1 MNFDPR
7 YHAICDICGAIKR
20 RAYDFYQVYN
30 RTKPIGICKT
40 CAKSMFPEEEEDS
53 IDPEVFLKTIKKTAS
68 VKPKPL
74 DQIKLI

>member
-7 YHAICDICGAIKR
+7 YHAICDICGATKR
-20 RAYDFYQVYN
+20 RAYDFYQVFD

-40 CAKSMFPEEEEDS
+40 CAKSMFPEEEKGD
-53 IDPEVFLKTIKKTAS
+53 IDPSVFLKDRKKAAPI
-68 VKPKPL
+68 KPKPL